1 MNTLKA
7 MQDLL
12 NAAVEQNG
20 GTAKAIEQCDRMY
33 SCEFR
38 TEAFTLGSYF
48 ELNDEMDSDDR
59 QYVIDGLLIEIANAL
74 YPTKK
79 DAAQKPVYPTFD
91 FEDDEDQ
98 YEHIVDATLGNYYD
112 LLEYYNEMTVAWFK
126 SEFTDFVIDLNTQ
139 VVESCN
145 YKGEGEGDVML
156 FDTNKHKPVFV
167 SKSQSFYQ
175 ANQG

>member
-1 MNTLKA
+1 MNTLKE

-20 GTAKAIEQCDRMY
+20 GIAKSIEQCDRMY

-48 ELNDEMDSDDR
+48 ELNDDMDSDDR
-59 QYVIDGLLIEIANAL
+59 QYVIDGLFIEMANAL

-91 FEDDEDQ
+91 FEDDEEQ
-98 YEHIVDATLGNYYD
+98 YEHIVDATIGHYYD
-112 LLEYYNEMTVAWFK
+112 LLECYNEIAVAWFK
-126 SEFTDFVIDLNTQ
+126 SAIPDFAIDLNTQ
-139 VVESCN
+139 VVETCN

-156 FDTNKHKPVFV
+156 FDTNKHKPIFV
-167 SKSQSFYQ
+167 SKSHSFYQ